1 MSYTPR
7 HRAQKSALRAPRLAA
22 ATATAAA
29 AVAVPVIGLAAPAS
43 AADDSTWDALAQCES
58 GGNWSINTGNSFY
71 GGVQFSQPTWE
82 GYGGTQY
89 ASRADLASRE
99 QQIAIAE
106 KVLVGQGWGA
116 WPACSAQLGLSSADA
131 GGTPSAP
138 TSEAPAPVEE
148 TTESSA
154 PSTESTSS
162 TSSTSSSSSTGG
174 TYTVAAGDTLS
185 KIANRLGV
193 AGGYEALYAANSGTV
208 SNVNLIYVGQ
218 TLQLP

>member
-89 ASRADLASRE
+89 APRADLASRE
-99 QQIAIAE
+99 QQIATAE

-116 WPACSAQLGLSSADA
+116 WPACSASLGLSSADA

-138 TSEAPAPVEE
+138 TAEAPAPVE

-162 TSSTSSSSSTGG
+162 SSSSGG

-193 AGGYEALYAANSGTV
+193 AGGYKALYAANSGTV